1 MIIGAN
7 SKLKAEIHHIGSTKS
22 MGLEVKIFSCIYIY
36 IYFYHNEA
44 MHQSTVLYDNY
55 NTTV

>member
-1 MIIGAN
+1 MISEGIVYD
-7 SKLKAEIHHIGSTKS
+7 TQDQ
-22 MGLEVKIFSCIYIY
+22 FIY

-44 MHQSTVLYDNY
+44 VHQSTVLYDNY

>member
-1 MIIGAN
+1 MIMFVCVHVCAFMCVTKINILVAIYCI
-7 SKLKAEIHHIGSTKS
+7 SK
-22 MGLEVKIFSCIYIY
+22 Y

-44 MHQSTVLYDNY
+44 IHQRIVLYDNY